1 MKKSSFVKAFATFS
15 LYCVFLQASQ
25 EEFLFRLWM
34 MLENDRGLI
43 QTSPQALSDMIKER
57 DPEHFTLLFQNILV
71 ARDYFIELDNLL
83 ATINTPQGYSLQ
95 NAIRAKNLLINFK
108 KFMESTLPSKH
119 LELGPNTDLYQTVI
133 KLLEILQQDFPQL
146 L

>member
-1 MKKSSFVKAFATFS
+1 
-15 LYCVFLQASQ
+15 
-25 EEFLFRLWM
+25 M